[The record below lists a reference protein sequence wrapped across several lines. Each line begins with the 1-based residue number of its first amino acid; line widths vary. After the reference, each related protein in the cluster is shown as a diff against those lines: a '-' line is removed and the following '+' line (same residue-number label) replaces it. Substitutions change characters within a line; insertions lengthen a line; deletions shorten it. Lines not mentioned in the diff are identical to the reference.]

1 MAKQRDGFTFYR
13 SYYDVYKELND
24 KDKVAFMDALL
35 ERQFTGKE
43 PTNLKGMSNFAYLSQ
58 KHSID
63 KQIKGYEDK
72 TGFKLTPLT
81 RGEET
86 PLQQEKE
93 EEKEQVEVQE
103 QCIEKWK
110 GENKDAIATDFSKFN
125 NSSIEII
132 WSDWKEYKNS
142 QHKERYKTLKTEQ
155 MAIDKLGE
163 LSGFRV
169 ETAKK
174 IIEQSMSNL
183 WKGLFELKQQNKNNN
198 GAITDNRTEQQKL
211 ADAVEHT
218 QQRAREIG
226 EFGIFGIQQG

>member
-1 MAKQRDGFTFYR
+1 
-13 SYYDVYKELND
+13 
-24 KDKVAFMDALL
+24 
-35 ERQFTGKE
+35 
-43 PTNLKGMSNFAYLSQ
+43 
-58 KHSID
+58 
-63 KQIKGYEDK
+63 
-72 TGFKLTPLT
+72 
-81 RGEET
+81 
-86 PLQQEKE
+86 LQQEKE
-93 EEKEQVEVQE
+93 EEKEKEQVEVQE
-103 QCIEKWK
+103 QCIEKGK

-198 GAITDNRTEQQKL
+198 GQSNFSNQPKQIESFAESSQRQTAERIAKL
-211 ADAVEHT
+211 M
-218 QQRAREIG
+218 G
-226 EFGIFGIQQG
+226 QG